1 MKKGSILY
9 IISNILFILSTISV
23 ITLYPNIIEIGYLG
37 FLFITTYLLH
47 SIIIIYFFL
56 IKDEK
61 LNNNIVEN
69 IVLIMLYA
77 YIVLISTK
85 YNQLKNNDIYEID
98 NLYFK
103 INYVVSS
110 ISLLSLTFNKF
121 LIRANKES
129 RN

>member
-37 FLFITTYLLH
+37 FLFITTYLVH

-85 YNQLKNNDIYEID
+85 YNQLKNNNIYEID
-98 NLYFK
+98 SLYFK